1 MALSIRA
8 DWSAGELR
16 GLARREK
23 NGRIASR
30 LLAIANALDGMS
42 RRDAARAAGMD
53 RQTLRAL
60 RQAQESAPLQRGRP
74 PTGLRDRPKG
84 HAPQALSEGE
94 QAALANI
101 IFRGPDPERDGIS
114 AWTLADLCGWL
125 EQRFGKRLHP
135 ASLSRILRRNGFSR
149 QKARPVHPRRDAKAQ
164 EGFQK
169 RGSAMP

>member
-1 MALSIRA
+1 
-8 DWSAGELR
+8 
-16 GLARREK
+16 
-23 NGRIASR
+23 
-30 LLAIANALDGMS
+30 MS
-42 RRDAARAAGMD
+42 RKDAARAAGMD
-53 RQTLRAL
+53 RQTLRDWVL
-60 RQAQESAPLQRGRP
+60 RYNEEG

-149 QKARPVHPRRDAKAQ
+149 QKARPTHPRSDAKAQ